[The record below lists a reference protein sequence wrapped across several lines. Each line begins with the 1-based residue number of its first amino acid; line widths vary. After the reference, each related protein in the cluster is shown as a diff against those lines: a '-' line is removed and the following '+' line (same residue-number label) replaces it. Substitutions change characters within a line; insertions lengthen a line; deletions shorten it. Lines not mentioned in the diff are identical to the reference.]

1 MRRSILL
8 AVTFLTLVVPATAS
22 AEWFAGFYL
31 GGAVTT
37 SEDIKFDLFGNQV
50 TQPLDTGGS
59 ITAGARAG
67 YWLAQFP
74 WLGFAVDAS
83 YFSPATDIVTFPLTA
98 LVMARYPL
106 LRDDEFRDGRL
117 QPYVGIGGGVFIT
130 KVDGSLGTVQVQDT
144 SVDPGFDMRLGA
156 AFLIQ
161 PNIAVFGEYRFTHVS
176 TSYDVN
182 IFGSTTK
189 KLEPSFSTHH
199 FLVGMD
205 FRF

>member
-1 MRRSILL
+1 MRRWILL
-8 AVTFLTLVVPATAS
+8 AVALLILVVPATAS

-37 SEDIKFDLFGNQV
+37 KEDIKFDLFGTQV
-50 TQPLDTGGS
+50 TQELDTGGS
-59 ITAGARAG
+59 ITVGARAG

-83 YFSPATDIVTFPLTA
+83 YFSPATDIITFPLTA

-106 LRDDEFRDGRL
+106 LKDDEFRDGRL
-117 QPYVGIGGGVFIT
+117 QPYVGVGGGVFIT
-130 KVDGSLGTVQVQDT
+130 KVDGSLGTVQVTDT
-144 SVDPGFDMRLGA
+144 SADPGFDMRLGA

-176 TSYDVN
+176 PEVELRDAN
-182 IFGSTTK
+182 LNRTT
-189 KLEPSFSTHH
+189 LRTDLDTHSA
-199 FLVGMD
+199 LIGLSA
-205 FRF
+205 RW